1 MVLASLSL
9 PKRSPKLKASG
20 DGSFSPVTDK
30 LVHRSKKKSPVVPSF
45 PAFSSSPPSSS
56 PSSSS
61 ASSPPSSAQ
70 SSPLTE
76 QTSISSLSVMSP
88 SISFSSPT
96 SGSFAARNTPP
107 KSPDIPDS
115 LVFRDLDRYPQIVRH
130 VVTSNVEHTSPS
142 PTSPTSGTGQFPRRQ
157 SSVKAAKS
165 LFSASS
171 PMLQRSALTV
181 GSAPSSKHATT
192 PTLVPAVPELPE
204 ESAAFIAES
213 TAFASKSQ
221 SFSDG
226 AKDWYHSPVDSL
238 NSDILSLKSIAHHPK
253 HPSQSSTTSGSSTSS
268 LPLQAVQVRVASFS
282 SFDSTPRR
290 IRISG
295 SPDTKRSPDSSAP
308 VILNTFNGIALSDDS
323 INDDADENSDNDSIK
338 EAAKNRSKTQKLIEK
353 THSQMKKIHLPE
365 LQISSETLSNLKSSI
380 TSPATSSKS
389 MARYSY
395 DLVESLQNELRQV
408 SAELAASI
416 KRELDLEMLL
426 DKYATTNDSDGELT
440 DSSSSYPEE
449 DSVGSDGFRHSL
461 RYNPERFEDLE
472 TKLRTAQQ
480 EKARLQLEFQ
490 HTVDRERQGRRECEE
505 KRKKLE
511 EQLKSKA
518 KSGKK
523 DALLAANIEATE
535 NVRSLEVALE
545 EAQRKLYNERMNA
558 QNLEFMLTSIRE
570 ELQDMSDKPPA
581 ELERRARSSIASL
594 NMLQRYQVKTSP
606 RGSINSRSV
615 SPDLS
620 DPESMKVRIEELEA
634 QRDALQE
641 ALRGLKDRYALE
653 VKQGSEQ
660 ARSLQTQLNRA
671 RDLAKAIA
679 ARRIIHDKD
688 MSFFKEQLEA
698 MKLKLAVSQ
707 EEKVVLEKNLKELKD
722 TVVETNTDEHE
733 AEPAERQVTQEDTQE
748 KILELTTGHNEA
760 LARIEELSKKLRRRS
775 IEIKTLSD
783 DFEKERKETKSLIQ
797 SLEERV
803 AKAGEQ
809 QRKAHDLVEERSM
822 LLRTLSRNRKQMKV
836 QHDKMTDDLEV
847 STKRLQDFAREL
859 QEHVES
865 NRNFAARIV
874 ESMVQPSD

>member
-1 MVLASLSL
+1 MVLPSLSL
-9 PKRSPKLKASG
+9 AKKSPKLKASG
-20 DGSFSPVTDK
+20 DGRFSPVTDK
-30 LVHRSKKKSPVVPSF
+30 LLNQSRKKSPVVPSL
-45 PAFSSSPPSSS
+45 PTFSSSPPSSS
-56 PSSSS
+56 LP
-61 ASSPPSSAQ
+61 SAQ

-76 QTSISSLSVMSP
+76 QTSISSLSAMSP
-88 SISFSSPT
+88 LMSDFSSPI
-96 SGSFAARNTPP
+96 SGSFAANTPP

-130 VVTSNVEHTSPS
+130 VVTSNVEHMSPS
-142 PTSPTSGTGQFPRRQ
+142 PTSPTSRTRQFPRRQ

-171 PMLQRSALTV
+171 PMPQHSPLTA
-181 GSAPSSKHATT
+181 GSAPPSAKQAPT

-213 TAFASKSQ
+213 TTFASINQ

-226 AKDWYHSPVDSL
+226 AKNRYRSPVDSL
-238 NSDILSLKSIAHHPK
+238 SSDIPSLKSIAQHPK
-253 HPSQSSTTSGSSTSS
+253 HPSLSSTTSGSSTSS

-290 IRISG
+290 IQISG
-295 SPDTKRSPDSSAP
+295 SPDSKRSADSSAP
-308 VILNTFNGIALSDDS
+308 VILNTISANVALSDDS
-323 INDDADENSDNDSIK
+323 VNDDADDNSDNDSIK
-338 EAAKNRSKTQKLIEK
+338 EAAKSRSKTQKLIEK
-353 THSQMKKIHLPE
+353 TQSKMKKIYLPE

-380 TSPATSSKS
+380 TSPASSSKS

-395 DLVESLQNELRQV
+395 NLVESLQNELRQV

-426 DKYATTNDSDGELT
+426 DKYATTNDSGGELT
-440 DSSSSYPEE
+440 DGSSSYPED
-449 DSVGSDGFRHSL
+449 DSVGSDGFRHRL

-472 TKLRTAQQ
+472 TKLRMAQQ
-480 EKARLQLEFQ
+480 EKARLQVEFQ
-490 HTVDRERQGRRECEE
+490 HTVDRERQGRRQCEE

-518 KSGKK
+518 KPGKK

-535 NVRSLEVALE
+535 NVRLLEVALE
-545 EAQRKLYNERMNA
+545 DAQRKLYNERMNG

-570 ELQDMSDKPPA
+570 ELQDMSDKPSA
-581 ELERRARSSIASL
+581 ELESRARSSIASL
-594 NMLQRYQVKTSP
+594 NMLQRYQVKASS
-606 RGSINSRSV
+606 RESINSRSV

-620 DPESMKVRIEELEA
+620 DPDSMKARIEELEA

-679 ARRIIHDKD
+679 ARRVIHDKD

-698 MKLKLAVSQ
+698 MKLKLAASQ
-707 EEKVVLEKNLKELKD
+707 EEKVVLEKNLKEIKD
-722 TVVETNTDEHE
+722 SVVDTNTDKYE
-733 AEPAERQVTQEDTQE
+733 AGPTEPQETQEDTQQ
-748 KILELTTGHNEA
+748 KILELTTSHNEA
-760 LARIEELSKKLRRRS
+760 LARIEVLSKKLRRRS
-775 IEIKTLSD
+775 IEIQTLSD
-783 DFEKERKETKSLIQ
+783 DFEKERKETNSLIQ

-809 QRKAHDLVEERSM
+809 QRKAHALVEERSM
-822 LLRTLSRNRKQMKV
+822 LLRTLSRNRQQMKDE
-836 QHDKMTDDLEV
+836 HDKMTDDLEV
-847 STKRLQDFAREL
+847 STKRLQDYAREL
-859 QEHVES
+859 QQHVES
-865 NRNFAARIV
+865 NRNFTSRFV
-874 ESMVQPSD
+874 ESMFQPSDQTI

>member
-1 MVLASLSL
+1 MVLPSLSL
-9 PKRSPKLKASG
+9 TKKSPKLKTSG
-20 DGSFSPVTDK
+20 DGRFSPVTDK
-30 LVHRSKKKSPVVPSF
+30 LLHQSRKKSPVVPSF

-56 PSSSS
+56 P
-61 ASSPPSSAQ
+61 PSAQ

-76 QTSISSLSVMSP
+76 QTSISSLSAMSP
-88 SISFSSPT
+88 LMSDFSSPT

-142 PTSPTSGTGQFPRRQ
+142 PTSPTSGTRQFPRRQ

-171 PMLQRSALTV
+171 QMPQHFHLTA
-181 GSAPSSKHATT
+181 GGAPSAKQSPT
-192 PTLVPAVPELPE
+192 PTLVPALPELPE
-204 ESAAFIAES
+204 QSAAFIAES
-213 TAFASKSQ
+213 TTFASKNQ

-226 AKDWYHSPVDSL
+226 AKNQCHSPVDSL
-238 NSDILSLKSIAHHPK
+238 SSDIPSLKSIAQHTK
-253 HPSQSSTTSGSSTSS
+253 HPSQSSTASGSSTSS

-290 IRISG
+290 IQISG
-295 SPDTKRSPDSSAP
+295 SPDSKRSADSSAP
-308 VILNTFNGIALSDDS
+308 VILNTFSADIALSDDS
-323 INDDADENSDNDSIK
+323 VNDDADDNSDNDSIK
-338 EAAKNRSKTQKLIEK
+338 EAAKSRSKTQKLIEK
-353 THSQMKKIHLPE
+353 TQSKMKKIHLPE
-365 LQISSETLSNLKSSI
+365 LQISSETISNLKSSI
-380 TSPATSSKS
+380 TSPASSSKS

-440 DSSSSYPEE
+440 DGSSSYPED
-449 DSVGSDGFRHSL
+449 DSEGSDGFRHRL

-472 TKLRTAQQ
+472 RKLRMAQQ
-480 EKARLQLEFQ
+480 EKAKLQLEFQ
-490 HTVDRERQGRRECEE
+490 HTVDRERQGRHECEE

-518 KSGKK
+518 KPGKR
-523 DALLAANIEATE
+523 DALLANIEATE

-581 ELERRARSSIASL
+581 ELESRARSSIVSL

-606 RGSINSRSV
+606 RESINSRSV

-620 DPESMKVRIEELEA
+620 DPDSMKARIEELEA

-679 ARRIIHDKD
+679 ARRVIHDKD
-688 MSFFKEQLEA
+688 MSSFKEQLEA
-698 MKLKLAVSQ
+698 MKLKLAASQ
-707 EEKVVLEKNLKELKD
+707 EEKVALEKNLKELKD
-722 TVVETNTDEHE
+722 TVVDTNTDEYG
-733 AEPAERQVTQEDTQE
+733 AGPTEPQETQEETQQ

-775 IEIKTLSD
+775 IEIQTLSD
-783 DFEKERKETKSLIQ
+783 DFEKERKETNSLIQ

-822 LLRTLSRNRKQMKV
+822 LLRTLSRNRQQMKDE
-836 QHDKMTDDLEV
+836 HDKMTEDLEV

-859 QEHVES
+859 QQHVES
-865 NRNFAARIV
+865 NRNFTARFV
-874 ESMVQPSD
+874 ESMFQPSDQTFE

>member
-1 MVLASLSL
+1 MVLPSLSL
-9 PKRSPKLKASG
+9 PKKSPKLKGSG

-30 LVHRSKKKSPVVPSF
+30 LLHQSRKKSPVVPSL

-56 PSSSS
+56 P
-61 ASSPPSSAQ
+61 PSTQ

-76 QTSISSLSVMSP
+76 QTSISSLPAMSP
-88 SISFSSPT
+88 SISEFSSPT
-96 SGSFAARNTPP
+96 SGSFAARSTPP

-115 LVFRDLDRYPQIVRH
+115 LLFRDLDRYPQIVRH

-142 PTSPTSGTGQFPRRQ
+142 PTSPTSGTRQFPRRQ
-157 SSVKAAKS
+157 SSVKAEKS

-171 PMLQRSALTV
+171 PMLQRSHLAA
-181 GSAPSSKHATT
+181 GSAPSSKQATT

-213 TAFASKSQ
+213 TAFASKTQ
-221 SFSDG
+221 SFADG
-226 AKDWYHSPVDSL
+226 AKDRYHSPVDSL
-238 NSDILSLKSIAHHPK
+238 SSDIPSLKSIAQHPK

-282 SFDSTPRR
+282 SYDSTPRR

-295 SPDTKRSPDSSAP
+295 SPDSKRSADSSAP
-308 VILNTFNGIALSDDS
+308 VIVDTFTGNIALLDDS
-323 INDDADENSDNDSIK
+323 VNDDADDNSDNPSIK
-338 EAAKNRSKTQKLIEK
+338 EAAKSRSKTQKLIKK
-353 THSQMKKIHLPE
+353 TQSQMKKIHLPE

-380 TSPATSSKS
+380 TSPASSSKG
-389 MARYSY
+389 MAPYSY

-426 DKYATTNDSDGELT
+426 DKYATTKDSDGELT
-440 DSSSSYPEE
+440 DGSSSYPED
-449 DSVGSDGFRHSL
+449 DSVGSDRFRHRL

-472 TKLRTAQQ
+472 TKLRMAQQ

-511 EQLKSKA
+511 QQLKSKA

-581 ELERRARSSIASL
+581 ELESRARSSIASL
-594 NMLQRYQVKTSP
+594 NMLQRYQVKASP
-606 RGSINSRSV
+606 RGSITSRSV

-620 DPESMKVRIEELEA
+620 DPESMKARIEELEA

-671 RDLAKAIA
+671 RDLTKAIA

-688 MSFFKEQLEA
+688 MSFFKEQLEV
-698 MKLKLAVSQ
+698 MKLKLATSQ

-722 TVVETNTDEHE
+722 TVVDTKTDEHE
-733 AEPAERQVTQEDTQE
+733 AGPTEKKVAQEDPQQ

-775 IEIKTLSD
+775 VEIKILSD
-783 DFEKERKETKSLIQ
+783 DFEKECKETKSSIQ

-822 LLRTLSRNRKQMKV
+822 LLRTLSRNRKQMKDE
-836 QHDKMTDDLEV
+836 HDKMTDDLEA
-847 STKRLQDFAREL
+847 STKRLQEFARGL
-859 QEHVES
+859 QQHVES
-865 NRNFAARIV
+865 SRNFTARFV
-874 ESMVQPSD
+874 ESMFQPSDQTC